1 LTPSGAKGWTAIAD
15 GAARNPEGLRAASV
29 FTPGDDMNKAV
40 RLRPAFTR
48 LLVLLLLMQW
58 GTAFGHCLKL
68 AAPAGGGV
76 LHMDICTPDGLRS
89 ISLALEQEDAPK
101 QDHAAG
107 MICPLCG
114 GIGGAALPPPPVAL
128 LPSLLLVQSAPALPP
143 STPNAAPAPRRQ
155 PPPMAPPIA

>member
-1 LTPSGAKGWTAIAD
+1 MGRS
-15 GAARNPEGLRAASV
+15 
-29 FTPGDDMNKAV
+29 V

-68 AAPAGGGV
+68 AAPVGGGAV

-89 ISLALEQEDAPK
+89 IPLALEPENAPK

-128 LPSLLLVQSAPALPP
+128 LPSLLLVQAAPALPP

-155 PPPMAPPIA
+155 PPSRAPPIA